1 VTGYAGKLR
10 VVAMSNVFHLP
21 SILPIVEQYDLKV
34 VVVVIVVYDDDVICC
49 VLQLLLLMVFLL
61 L

>member
-34 VVVVIVVYDDDVICC
+34 GDDVVVGVNDDDVICC
-49 VLQLLLLMVFLL
+49 VLQFCCCC
-61 L
+61 